1 MTFEILIGAD
11 DFWQS
16 LKTDMLG
23 AQDKV
28 CIQAMTFEAD
38 SIGHDLFNTLK
49 ASPAKDKSL
58 CVDNFSKL
66 TISDSFVYGLRRFKD
81 AKFKTE
87 IRDTQHIFKTAH
99 THNIGMFFT
108 NPLGF
113 LWAKYPA
120 RNHKKLMLIDDNI
133 CYIGGVNFSEHNF
146 AWHDMM
152 LRIDDKGIAN
162 FFHKDFQTT
171 IGGKNQSLKTT
182 ISGTDIFVL
191 NGYRSEGLYEELF
204 DIIRAAKTS
213 IKVISPYITAP
224 FLDVIGEQALNGLD
238 VSIISPRTNN
248 KNLLKYYIQYQHHKY
263 PFSILMYEKKMSHLK
278 AMLIDNEV
286 LIMGSTNFDFLS
298 YYFEQEYCLV
308 LRDKKIVENFK
319 KNILN
324 PAITQS
330 TNYAPKKPSF
340 KQKLANE
347 FVKNISVVCKTLAPL
362 ITPPR

>member
-49 ASPAKDKSL
+49 ASPAPTKSL

-81 AKFKTE
+81 TKFRTE
-87 IRDTQHIFKTAH
+87 IRDTQHIFKTAY

-108 NPLGF
+108 NPMGF

-133 CYIGGVNFSEHNF
+133 SYIGGINFSEHNF
-146 AWHDMM
+146 AWHDIM
-152 LRIDDKGIAN
+152 LRIDDKDIAA

-171 IGGKNQSLKTT
+171 ISGQNQSLKTT

-191 NGYRSEGLYEELF
+191 DGYRSESLYDELF
-204 DIIRAAKTS
+204 DIIKEAKSS

-224 FLDVIGEQALNGLD
+224 FLDVIGEQALAGLD
-238 VSIISPRTNN
+238 VSIISPSANN
-248 KNLLKYYIQYQHHKY
+248 KSLLKYYIQYQQKKY

-278 AMLIDNEV
+278 AMLIDDEV
-286 LIMGSTNFDFLS
+286 LIMGSTNFDFVS
-298 YYFEQEYCLV
+298 YYLEQEYCLV
-308 LRDKKIVENFK
+308 IRGKELIRAFQKQVVDDAVAHSSLYKP
-319 KNILN
+319 KN
-324 PAITQS
+324 S
-330 TNYAPKKPSF
+330 SF
-340 KQKLANE
+340 KLAYANA
-347 FVKNISVVCKTLAPL
+347 VIQLAMVVCKKLARVL
-362 ITPPR
+362 NPPR